1 MRVKENE
8 RKERERMRERESKAI
23 LREKKTYGE
32 SCSHLYIVLIAKK

>member
-23 LREKKTYGE
+23 LREKKPTE
-32 SCSHLYIVLIAKK
+32 RVVLIYI